1 MKIINPLIYD
11 KYLYEQIEAASLV
24 ERSSINSFKS
34 KRIKGGSNILNE
46 TVQSY
51 LSFNKK
57 NTKS

>member
-11 KYLYEQIEAASLV
+11 KYLYERIEAASLA
-24 ERSSINSFKS
+24 ERSNINNFKS

-46 TVQSY
+46 TIQSY

-57 NTKS
+57 NTES

>member
-11 KYLYEQIEAASLV
+11 KYLYERIEAASLA
-24 ERSSINSFKS
+24 ERSNIRNFKS

-46 TVQSY
+46 TIQSY

-57 NTKS
+57 NTES

>member
-11 KYLYEQIEAASLV
+11 KYLYEQIEAASLA
-24 ERSSINSFKS
+24 ERSSINSFKL

-46 TVQSY
+46 TIQSY